1 MNYQMIV
8 ERNDISTIEGERR
21 VLLFTINLWNNTNVK
36 MNNDWSWTLKLII
49 EKIKWTNVEIKCHN
63 EYEK

>member
-1 MNYQMIV
+1 MVNYQMIV

-21 VLLFTINLWNNTNVK
+21 VLLFIINLWNNTNVK

-49 EKIKWTNVEIKCHN
+49 EKIKWTNVETKCHN
-63 EYEK
+63 EYE

>member
-1 MNYQMIV
+1 
-8 ERNDISTIEGERR
+8 
-21 VLLFTINLWNNTNVK
+21 LFTINLWNNTNVK

>member
-1 MNYQMIV
+1 MIV

-36 MNNDWSWTLKLII
+36 MNND
-49 EKIKWTNVEIKCHN
+49 
-63 EYEK
+63 